1 MFSCNFTTKF
11 KKDYKLAKKR
21 GWDLSLFENA
31 YDLLELKGEL
41 PSDYK
46 PHPLSGKWTGYLDAH
61 IQSDWVLIYK
71 VDKTTMMVD
80 FVRMGT
86 HSDLF

>member
-11 KKDYKLAKKR
+11 KKDYKLAQKR

-41 PSDYK
+41 PSDY
-46 PHPLSGKWTGYLDAH
+46 
-61 IQSDWVLIYK
+61 
-71 VDKTTMMVD
+71 
-80 FVRMGT
+80 
-86 HSDLF
+86 